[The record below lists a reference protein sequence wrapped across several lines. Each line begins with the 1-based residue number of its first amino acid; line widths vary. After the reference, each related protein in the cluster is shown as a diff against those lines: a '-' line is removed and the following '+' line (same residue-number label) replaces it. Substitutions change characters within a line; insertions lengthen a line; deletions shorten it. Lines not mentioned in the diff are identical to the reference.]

1 MHDGIHNSG
10 YPSDDLEMTP
20 EKACQILKDGTV
32 HDRPLTK
39 AQRGLFGVR
48 CGERDET
55 RNGFRREPNANAFC
69 STGKGGGVDPSCGKG
84 EGGSVIDKATAVGR
98 GALKAAK
105 TIKKYTWDIGD
116 TAGKY
121 LGPKMLERTAG
132 GIPKG
137 AAVDHGRAADE
148 VSDRAGRGRA
158 SHAEAADAH
167 RTAMRA
173 HLRDYYDNDSED
185 SAERSRYHRFKMM
198 DHERI
203 AGVTRNSG
211 WEDDWFPPELL
222 DPSYIANRCVQDG
235 EEEDMPTENEFLYNK
250 FCATGEGGGVKQC
263 KKDGIPSD
271 REAHKPTAAAYW
283 RTPITSQPG
292 YEGTDDSAHEVAK
305 ERRAKMRRYYD
316 KMRRRRAQAKAAA
329 RKATNNC
336 DCTKCRKE
344 REDYEDYEED
354 DMTENVYNR
363 DQVAFGR
370 WGAATEQLSSQAY
383 EVGKALPQSEAV
395 AKALHAARLA
405 RNAAR
410 AGAWEAS
417 ATLHTLALER
427 YGHAGALLT
436 ANAPGGEVV
445 NPYQGVLTLHA
456 LAHDEA
462 SARAA
467 EVEGRR
473 RLYGPV
479 GHVRN
484 SGVILDARSSHQE
497 CPECGAR
504 LMPDG
509 TCPECGYGAEE
520 GFHRARTANK
530 FCATGIGGGV
540 DPSCKGEAKDANA
553 LKSVGKAA
561 LAAGKAVGKAGLAVG
576 KGTAKLAGKAAA
588 ATAMGGARLAGRFAK
603 SVYRSG
609 TNYAYRKSGKAARLG
624 TKAEWKHTT
633 KAFMQAAEAHD
644 RAADAHEWDHGRNM
658 FGTGSE
664 ASISATKARE
674 HRQAAEYYR
683 RKANPGNYGGH
694 YGPVPGSPE
703 AKRQAQYGG
712 ESEERRSRPG
722 RFIDFDEYNDRHRRR
737 GYRDRYDDDDYGERR
752 YSRNAA
758 PGLDQP
764 RDGDRGVFLPHGA
777 GTGKGLP
784 HASAKD
790 GYAATVARYD
800 ITNPEASDT
809 TDDRMDAVFVDK
821 QATTRRVLGPA
832 AGQPTAVVTG
842 VLPAPAAAVTN
853 AATEAAAATALT
865 GNREA
870 GEYAE
875 AALNS
880 VAASGAMA
888 NHLAAYAVHAVVTE
902 NSSDEEAIRSHD
914 HAARLH
920 LNAAR
925 AYAYLPLEG
934 EEEYSVN
941 QSDPNSYEGTMT
953 AEQRTRLIEN
963 LCVRLGARSG
973 PVGNSRCTC
982 LAEDRAALNV
992 MSDTALLAVY
1002 NSVVRDGTVKPGEN
1016 PADGPNELEEENMP
1030 VGVAVRTGAAAD
1042 VITSQRSSGG
1052 RTTNSA
1058 AMQRWIASM
1067 PPEAR
1072 PLWDSVS
1079 RTYNE
1084 RKEALVQQLTSNQAR
1099 QKLLLNESVEQ
1110 LEERLALAQEY
1121 ATNRGYPVSAVAQLP
1136 TVPNSGSVWTLDASG
1151 RPVERPAP
1159 APLYTG
1165 AGGGLAV
1172 TNSSDRAQDD
1182 DVLVPPTINWGE
1194 KEDAA

>member
-1 MHDGIHNSG
+1 MS

-55 RNGFRREPNANAFC
+55 RNEFQREPNANAFC

-84 EGGSVIDKATAVGR
+84 GGSAVVKGVKEVGKFAKDLGRYQVEGTTAMAKDAAKVAKVVGR

-121 LGPKMLERTAG
+121 LGPKMLARTAG
-132 GIPKG
+132 GIPRG
-137 AAVDHGRAADE
+137 PARDHGRIA
-148 VSDRAGRGRA
+148 DRATERAGDDRA
-158 SHAEAADAH
+158 SHAAAADAH

-211 WEDDWFPPELL
+211 LEDDWFPPELL
-222 DPSYIANRCVQDG
+222 YPGYAANR
-235 EEEDMPTENEFLYNK
+235 
-250 FCATGEGGGVKQC
+250 FCATGKGGGIRQC
-263 KKDGIPSD
+263 DGDGSSVGQDTLPTSANESPPSKYD
-271 REAHKPTAAAYW
+271 YKLRHRNRRIKPSYGS
-283 RTPITSQPG
+283 P
-292 YEGTDDSAHEVAK
+292 
-305 ERRAKMRRYYD
+305 
-316 KMRRRRAQAKAAA
+316 
-329 RKATNNC
+329 TNNC
-336 DCTKCRKE
+336 DCAKCRKE
-344 REDYEDYEED
+344 REEYEED

-363 DQVAFGR
+363 DEVAFGR
-370 WGAATEQLSSQAY
+370 WSAATEQLSSQAY

-436 ANAPGGEVV
+436 ANAHGGEVV

-456 LAHDEA
+456 LAHDES

-467 EVEGRR
+467 EMEGRR

-609 TNYAYRKSGKAARLG
+609 TNYAYRKSGKAAKLG

-633 KAFMQAAEAHD
+633 KAFMQAAAAHD
-644 RAADAHEWDHGRNM
+644 KAADAHEWDYGRNM

-722 RFIDFDEYNDRHRRR
+722 RFIDFDEYNDRPRHRS
-737 GYRDRYDDDDYGERR
+737 YRYDADDYGERR
-752 YSRNAA
+752 YSHNAA

-764 RDGDRGVFLPHGA
+764 RDGDRGVFLPLGS
-777 GTGKGLP
+777 GTGTGLP
-784 HASAKD
+784 HAAAKD

-853 AATEAAAATALT
+853 AATEAAAATVLT

-870 GEYAE
+870 SGYAE

-880 VAASGAMA
+880 VAASEAMA

-1016 PADGPNELEEENMP
+1016 PADGQNELEEENMP
-1030 VGVAVRTGAAAD
+1030 VGVAVRTGAATD
-1042 VITSQRSSGG
+1042 VIAGQRSSGG

-1172 TNSSDRAQDD
+1172 TNSSDRVQDD

-1194 KEDAA
+1194 KEEAA

>member
-1 MHDGIHNSG
+1 MS
-10 YPSDDLEMTP
+10 YPSDDLDMTP
-20 EKACQILKDGTV
+20 EKACQILKGGTV
-32 HDRPLTK
+32 HDHPLTE

-55 RNGFRREPNANAFC
+55 RNKFRREPNANAFC
-69 STGKGGGVDPSCGKG
+69 ATGKGGGVDSSCGGK
-84 EGGSVIDKATAVGR
+84 GGSRSAGETDAEREERHYNARLAGVPGSGNAFSNKVNKVLDRPYRAYKKFDDVTTDGLIKGAKMVGK
-98 GALKAAK
+98 GVAAAAK

-121 LGPKMLERTAG
+121 LGPKMLARTPG
-132 GIPKG
+132 GIPRG
-137 AAVDHGRAADE
+137 AARDHGRIADQATE
-148 VSDRAGRGRA
+148 RAGEDRA
-158 SHAEAADAH
+158 SHVAAADAH

-222 DPSYIANRCVQDG
+222 DPGYAA
-235 EEEDMPTENEFLYNK
+235 NK
-250 FCATGEGGGVKQC
+250 FCATGEGGGIRQC
-263 KKDGIPSD
+263 TDGDLSSGQSTTPTPPTKSPSSD
-271 REAHKPTAAAYW
+271 YDYKLRHRRKRNKPLYDN
-283 RTPITSQPG
+283 PI
-292 YEGTDDSAHEVAK
+292 
-305 ERRAKMRRYYD
+305 
-316 KMRRRRAQAKAAA
+316 
-329 RKATNNC
+329 NNC
-336 DCTKCRKE
+336 DCAKCRKE
-344 REDYEDYEED
+344 REDYEEDYEDD
-354 DMTENVYNR
+354 DMTENVYDR

-383 EVGKALPQSEAV
+383 EVGKALPQSETG

-417 ATLHTLALER
+417 ATLHALALER

-436 ANAPGGEVV
+436 ANSPGGESL
-445 NPYQGVLTLHA
+445 NPYQRVLTLHA

-467 EVEGRR
+467 ETEGTGRV
-473 RLYGPV
+473 YGPA

-484 SGVILDARSSHQE
+484 SGVILDARSPHQE

-509 TCPECGYGAEE
+509 TCPECGYGSEE

-530 FCATGIGGGV
+530 FCATGVGGGV
-540 DPSCKGEAKDANA
+540 DPSCGGEAKDVNA
-553 LKSVGKAA
+553 LQGVGKAA
-561 LAAGKAVGKAGLAVG
+561 LTVGKVLGKGALAAG
-576 KGTAKLAGKAAA
+576 KGTAKLTGKAAA
-588 ATAMGGARLAGRFAK
+588 ATAAGGARLAGRFAK

-609 TNYAYRKSGKAARLG
+609 TNYAYRKSGKAAKLG

-633 KAFMQAAEAHD
+633 KAFMQAAAAHD
-644 RAADAHEWDHGRNM
+644 KAADAHEWDHGRNM

-683 RKANPGNYGGH
+683 RKANPGNYDGR

-703 AKRQAQYGG
+703 AKRQAQYGEPEG
-712 ESEERRSRPG
+712 RRSRPG
-722 RFIDFDEYNDRHRRR
+722 RFIDFDEYNDRRR
-737 GYRDRYDDDDYGERR
+737 GGYDRGGYDRDDHGERR
-752 YSRNAA
+752 YSSNAA
-758 PGLDQP
+758 PGLEQP
-764 RDGDRGVFLPHGA
+764 RDNERGVFLPLGA
-777 GTGKGLP
+777 GTGVGLP
-784 HASAKD
+784 HAAAKG

-800 ITNPEASDT
+800 VTNPEATDT
-809 TDDRMDAVFVDK
+809 TDDRLDAVFVDR

-832 AGQPTAVVTG
+832 DGQPTAVVTG
-842 VLPAPAAAVTN
+842 VPPAPPSAVTN

-914 HAARLH
+914 HAARSH

-925 AYAYLPLEG
+925 AYAYSPLEG

-953 AEQRTRLIEN
+953 AEQRTKLIEN

-1002 NSVVRDGTVKPGEN
+1002 NSVVKD
-1016 PADGPNELEEENMP
+1016 AALLETPEEVP
-1030 VGVAVRTGAAAD
+1030 PEQAGLPPGVAVRTGG
-1042 VITSQRSSGG
+1042 TGG
-1052 RTTNSA
+1052 RVGTTTNSA

-1072 PLWDSVS
+1072 PLWDAVS

-1084 RKEALVQQLTSNQAR
+1084 RKETLVKQLTANQER

-1136 TVPNSGSVWTLDASG
+1136 TVASGGSVWTLDASG

-1159 APLYTG
+1159 TPLYTG

-1172 TNSSDRAQDD
+1172 TNSSDLSQDD

-1194 KEDAA
+1194 KEEAA

>member
-10 YPSDDLEMTP
+10 YPSDDLDMTP

-55 RNGFRREPNANAFC
+55 RNKFRRGPNANAFC
-69 STGKGGGVDPSCGKG
+69 STGKGGGVDPSCGGGGK
-84 EGGSVIDKATAVGR
+84 GGSAVVKGVKEVGKFAKDLGRYQVEGTTEMAKDAVKVAKAVGR

-121 LGPKMLERTAG
+121 LGPKMLARTPG
-132 GIPKG
+132 GIPRG
-137 AAVDHGRAADE
+137 AARDHGRIADQATE
-148 VSDRAGRGRA
+148 RAGEDRA
-158 SHAEAADAH
+158 SHVAAADAH

-211 WEDDWFPPELL
+211 LEDDWFPPELL
-222 DPSYIANRCVQDG
+222 YPGYAANR
-235 EEEDMPTENEFLYNK
+235 
-250 FCATGEGGGVKQC
+250 FCATGKGGGIRQC
-263 KKDGIPSD
+263 DGDGSSVGQDTLPTSANESPPSKYD
-271 REAHKPTAAAYW
+271 YKLRHRNRRIKPSYGS
-283 RTPITSQPG
+283 P
-292 YEGTDDSAHEVAK
+292 
-305 ERRAKMRRYYD
+305 
-316 KMRRRRAQAKAAA
+316 
-329 RKATNNC
+329 TNNC
-336 DCTKCRKE
+336 DCAKCRKE
-344 REDYEDYEED
+344 REEYEED

-363 DQVAFGR
+363 DEVAFGR

-484 SGVILDARSSHQE
+484 SGVILDTRSSHQE

-540 DPSCKGEAKDANA
+540 DPSCKGEAKDVNA

-576 KGTAKLAGKAAA
+576 KGTAKLTGKAAA
-588 ATAMGGARLAGRFAK
+588 ATAMGSARLAGRFAK

-609 TNYAYRKSGKAARLG
+609 TNYAYRKSGKAAKLG

-644 RAADAHEWDHGRNM
+644 KAADAHEWDHGRNM

-683 RKANPGNYGGH
+683 RKANPGNYDGH

-784 HASAKD
+784 HAAAKG

-800 ITNPEASDT
+800 VTNPEATDT
-809 TDDRMDAVFVDK
+809 TDDRLDAVFVDR

-832 AGQPTAVVTG
+832 DGQPTAVVTG
-842 VLPAPAAAVTN
+842 VPPAPPSAVTN

-888 NHLAAYAVHAVVTE
+888 NHLAAYAVHAVITE

-925 AYAYLPLEG
+925 AYAYSPLEG

-953 AEQRTRLIEN
+953 AEQRTQLIEN

-1002 NSVVRDGTVKPGEN
+1002 NSVVKDGTVKPGEN